1 MSNRRRYPRTA
12 RLNDL
17 VQEVLADQL
26 ERLDDDRLVL
36 VTVMRVEVDPDL
48 RHARVYVDT
57 PEGDERDEEVL
68 AALEEN
74 RARLQAAVAR
84 ETRLKRT
91 PLLAFAPDEVERD
104 AARVEDLLRHLDDG

>member
-1 MSNRRRYPRTA
+1 MNSHRRYPRTA

-48 RHARVYVDT
+48 RHATVYVDT

-68 AALEEN
+68 AALDEN

-91 PLLAFAPDEVERD
+91 PLLSFAPDDIERE